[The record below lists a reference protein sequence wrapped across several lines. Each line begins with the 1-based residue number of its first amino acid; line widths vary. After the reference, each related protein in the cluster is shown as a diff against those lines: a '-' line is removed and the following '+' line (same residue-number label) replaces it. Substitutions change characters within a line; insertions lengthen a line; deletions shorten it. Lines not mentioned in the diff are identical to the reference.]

1 MTILNEQASGLSPE
15 EALYHDWQYDLARRI
30 SQVLTERG
38 MTQRE
43 LAKRARLTEAQ
54 VSALMH
60 CAANPTLAML
70 ARLSVA
76 LERDVLTWI
85 DADAEQ
91 PRNGTTNASRNR
103 SMAA

>member
-1 MTILNEQASGLSPE
+1 M
-15 EALYHDWQYDLARRI
+15 HK
-30 SQVLTERG
+30 
-38 MTQRE
+38 TQRE
-43 LAKRARLTEAQ
+43 AVALEYGLNKAPVVVAKGTEEIAEKILEEAKKHGVYVARDPQL
-54 VSALMH
+54 
-60 CAANPTLAML
+60 LAML